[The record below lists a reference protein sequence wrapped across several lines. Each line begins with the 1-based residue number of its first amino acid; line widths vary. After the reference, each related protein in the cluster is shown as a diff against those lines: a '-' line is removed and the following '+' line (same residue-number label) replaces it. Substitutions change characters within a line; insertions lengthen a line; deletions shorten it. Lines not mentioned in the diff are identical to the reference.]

1 MHVDDSSI
9 EKALSARRCDSGN
22 IQDMTRIFTQVN
34 QEVQRY
40 VDTLIAGRQR
50 LSDRDK
56 LRLQRLLQAQ
66 RQLVLK
72 PVDPSASAAQRMQFD
87 NQSYRV
93 QSIAQALK
101 EVERRTGMRVLPT
114 E

>member
-9 EKALSARRCDSGN
+9 EGAVSARRCDSGN
-22 IQDMTRIFTQVN
+22 VREMTRVFTQVN
-34 QEVQRY
+34 QEVQWY

-50 LSDRDK
+50 LSDTDK

-72 PVDPSASAAQRMQFD
+72 PVDPSTPAAQRIQFD

-93 QSIAQALK
+93 QSLAQALK
-101 EVERRTGMRVLPT
+101 EVERRTGMRVLPL